1 MLLEYQIWQVVS
13 STILLIA
20 RLCPINM
27 PQRFSPLRQFFMV
40 LEYQIWQEVSSAIL
54 LICRKVKS
62 LNVQGHDS
70 CGCTLN
76 SVQC

>member
-20 RLCPINM
+20 RLRQIKM
-27 PQRFSPLRQFFMV
+27 PQRFSLRQFFMV